1 MPSDNAL
8 LGCVRKLLD
17 KAEAAAVTPAEADP
31 LTADPQLSP
40 VRHQPAAV
48 SAVHPRT
55 GRPARRIN
63 RCAPA
68 PGPASAIRRL
78 TEVARSGC
86 WAGRAP
92 GWASA
97 SALPGSGPALD
108 GRDLPRHHRCRIR
121 HLP

>member
-8 LGCVRKLLD
+8 LGCVRKLLA
-17 KAEAAAVTPAEADP
+17 KAEAAGVTPAEADP

-40 VRHQPAAV
+40 VRYRPSTV
-48 SAVHPRT
+48 SAVRPRT
-55 GRPARRIN
+55 SRPVRRIIDV
-63 RCAPA
+63 
-68 PGPASAIRRL
+68 PGSWPGVRDQKADRGG
-78 TEVARSGC
+78 RSGC
-86 WAGRAP
+86 WAGHAP